1 MYAGARPVR
10 VTCVAHRARA
20 YTHVRDTWTYR
31 CTFHERMRRLVYL
44 ANAIPELFICFCPAA
59 PTENASIY
67 EPTLLESRARAWVPS
82 CSRPTWLCCSD
93 ARSVLSFLYAT
104 SVSRFSTFVS
114 VISLVSLSL
123 SLSPYLSTS
132 LSVSLV
138 FSFFLFLSFPLSSL
152 LSFPLRL
159 CYYSS
164 LPIYLFLLLS
174 LRRSVTPGPLRDIVQ
189 KKKSSKK
196 IAKKRARLA

>member
-1 MYAGARPVR
+1 MP
-10 VTCVAHRARA
+10 
-20 YTHVRDTWTYR
+20 
-31 CTFHERMRRLVYL
+31 YL
-44 ANAIPELFICFCPAA
+44 SYLSVFCPAA

-104 SVSRFSTFVS
+104 SVSRFSKFVS

-138 FSFFLFLSFPLSSL
+138 FSFFLFLSFPLSNPL
-152 LSFPLRL
+152 LSFA
-159 CYYSS
+159 S
-164 LPIYLFLLLS
+164 LLLFLSLYLS
-174 LRRSVTPGPLRDIVQ
+174 ISLAL
-189 KKKSSKK
+189 SSPVCHARATTRHR
-196 IAKKRARLA
+196 AKKNKIVEKNSREASKVGMRMIPRNLSREVDPALNFDEFARVRPDTRERSARTIV